1 MFPLEAFG
9 AFLESVMM
17 AAIGSAQGTYR
28 STRNRSKIDIL
39 LLQDPDGHR
48 EVKLHESE
56 VLH

>member
-9 AFLESVMM
+9 GFLESVMIR
-17 AAIGSAQGTYR
+17 ALKVHIGVYGTDLKLI
-28 STRNRSKIDIL
+28 SKAL

-48 EVKLHESE
+48 GVKLHESE